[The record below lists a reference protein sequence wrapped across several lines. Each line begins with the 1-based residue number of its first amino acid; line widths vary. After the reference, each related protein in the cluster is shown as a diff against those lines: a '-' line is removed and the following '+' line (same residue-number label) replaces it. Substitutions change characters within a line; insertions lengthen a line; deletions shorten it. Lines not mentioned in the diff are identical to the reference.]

1 MTAPFHALRENL
13 PRALREM
20 WLDLLALVWPCAC
33 EVCDA
38 PDRQLCE
45 DCLRGLR
52 LREGASRWVLAPA
65 GVRTCVAGPY
75 AGALRSLL
83 IGYKHAGRTGLC
95 EVLGAQL
102 VGPLRTA
109 LERCS
114 APAPA
119 IVTVPSRPERV
130 RERGYRHVDSI
141 VRSALRRCRATR
153 APGVPGAP
161 GPARAMLLTDALRT
175 MPGRTGQVGL
185 DPAGRERNAAL
196 VRVPRRMRTA
206 LRGREVVLVDDI
218 VTTGATVLAAAR
230 ALEETGASVIAIVAL
245 CATERHD
252 AIGFEKGVKVRP
264 AMWPPA

>member
-1 MTAPFHALRENL
+1 MHPWYAAPREIG
-13 PRALREM
+13 
-20 WLDLLALVWPCAC
+20 LDLLALVWPCAC
-33 EVCDA
+33 EVCGA
-38 PDRQLCE
+38 PDRQLCAE
-45 DCLRGLR
+45 CLRGLR
-52 LREGASRWVLAPA
+52 LREGASLWVLAPA
-65 GVRTCVAGPY
+65 GVRACVAGPY

-83 IGYKHAGRTGLC
+83 IGYKHAGRTGFRG
-95 EVLGAQL
+95 VLGAQL
-102 VGPLRTA
+102 AGPLRTA

-141 VRSALRRCRATR
+141 VRAALRRLLASSAT
-153 APGVPGAP
+153 GAP
-161 GPARAMLLTDALRT
+161 GPSRAMLLAGALRT
-175 MPGRTGQVGL
+175 TPGRAGQVGL
-185 DPAGRERNAAL
+185 DRAGRERNASL

-218 VTTGATVLAAAR
+218 VTTGATALAAAR
-230 ALEETGASVIAIVAL
+230 ALDEAGAKVIAVVAL